1 MVPVLLSEIG
11 VWLDRFS
18 ETLDQWE
25 RMLGDLEAAY
35 LRGDT
40 EAIVALCN
48 EGEQIQVE
56 IADCKSQ
63 RSDLIRK
70 ACSMGYFVH
79 SIKELSLQLDGR
91 WPALWTHRIS
101 NLELQLNRVQQLT
114 MSIWVTSFQSKSFV
128 SEMLMIL
135 ATGRSNVATYSPNES
150 DTYEGGYLVDEAA

>member
-1 MVPVLLSEIG
+1 MVPVLLNEIG
-11 VWLDRFS
+11 IWLDRFS

-35 LRGDT
+35 FRGDSD
-40 EAIVALCN
+40 AIVSLCQ
-48 EGEQIQVE
+48 EGERIQLE
-56 IADCKSQ
+56 IAECKNK
-63 RSDLIRK
+63 RSELIRR
-70 ACSMGYFVH
+70 AGSFGYFVH

-135 ATGRSNVATYSPNES
+135 ATGRSQVATYSPNES
-150 DTYEGGYLVDEAA
+150 DAYEGGYLVDEAA